1 MVGSQVQQPRRQV
14 LLGHGSWRRDVREGC
29 ALCVRELPP
38 CLGWLLRRVLGA
50 ARVKLPRISVGS
62 PPFTMRRHRFVYRTT
77 PYRNARGATL
87 SLNCS
92 YLFADTSYLLEQKR
106 DNIIPPNYYWIV
118 SNAGI
123 CRDVCTQETMALL
136 AQFL

>member
-50 ARVKLPRISVGS
+50 ARVKAPPDFCWVPSVYNA
-62 PPFTMRRHRFVYRTT
+62 PPSV
-77 PYRNARGATL
+77 
-87 SLNCS
+87 C
-92 YLFADTSYLLEQKR
+92 
-106 DNIIPPNYYWIV
+106 V
-118 SNAGI
+118 SNNSVSKCTVCNTEPELFVSF
-123 CRDVCTQETMALL
+123 CRH
-136 AQFL
+136 